1 AHELRNPLA
10 PIQSALNVHK
20 LESETEARNQLIG
33 IIERQVH
40 LLARLV
46 DDLIDVARITRGKLT
61 LRKQRVCVQDV
72 LMAAIETVRPAI
84 EGAEHTLR
92 IDIQDGSVSLD
103 ADAHRLGQAFANVLN
118 NACKY
123 TAPGGTIWL
132 TAACDDGQLVVSV
145 RDTGIG
151 LTEEQ
156 CTRIFDLFVQIDASL
171 ERARG
176 GLGIGLTLVRQ
187 LVDMHGGSVTV
198 HSDGP
203 DRGSEFVIRI
213 PIATNDESA
222 VGLQEP
228 SAQTIVRRTLRILIV
243 DDNHDGADMLALT
256 LSILGHHV
264 SAVYDPLEAIAAAES
279 FLPDVAFLDIGMPA
293 LNGYEL
299 AALLKRQ
306 PWASEILLVALT
318 GWGQEENRQR
328 SAAAGFDEHLVK
340 PIELE
345 TIDRI
350 CQRALAQK
358 PLEPVQTI
366 SGSRA
371 DQGT

>member
-1 AHELRNPLA
+1 
-10 PIQSALNVHK
+10 
-20 LESETEARNQLIG
+20 
-33 IIERQVH
+33 
-40 LLARLV
+40 
-46 DDLIDVARITRGKLT
+46 
-61 LRKQRVCVQDV
+61 
-72 LMAAIETVRPAI
+72 MRPAI

-92 IDIQDGSVSLD
+92 IDIQVGDVPLD

-132 TAACDDGQLVVSV
+132 TAVRDGAQLVVSV
-145 RDTGIG
+145 RDSGIG
-151 LTEEQ
+151 LTEEE
-156 CTRIFDLFVQIDASL
+156 CVRIFDLFVQVDASL

-187 LVDMHGGSVTV
+187 LVEMHGGSVTV
-198 HSDGP
+198 RSDGP

-213 PIATNDESA
+213 PIATIDDGA
-222 VGLQEP
+222 VALQEP
-228 SAQTIVRRTLRILIV
+228 FAHAVIRRPLRILIV

-256 LSILGHHV
+256 LSILGHHAT
-264 SAVYDPLEAIAAAES
+264 AVYDPLKAIATAES
-279 FLPDVAFLDIGMPA
+279 FLPDIAFLDIGMPA

-299 AALLKRQ
+299 AALLKSQ
-306 PWASEILLVALT
+306 PWASDILLVALT

-328 SAAAGFDEHLVK
+328 SAAAGFNEHLVK

-350 CQRALAQK
+350 CQRALAEK
-358 PLEPVQTI
+358 SLESAP
-366 SGSRA
+366 SLSDSAA
-371 DQGT
+371 DPGA